1 MEGRQPIS
9 GEWTRQEGGKNT
21 DQDTYVCT
29 MLFRED
35 GVYKLSL
42 NCTDKAGNQTI
53 YENDDVFVIDQTAPV
68 IRVSYQEQTE
78 RTKGYYHKPR
88 TAVISIQ
95 EKNFRP
101 EDVAIKITAVLDGEE
116 QKAPEI
122 GMFTS
127 EGVDSETSSQ
137 NREREAVHRA
147 TILYDK
153 DGTYTFN
160 VSYTDL
166 AGNVAKE
173 YPEDRFTIDR
183 TSPSV
188 EIFGVENKSA
198 NNDIV
203 APQIRYQDRNY
214 EEKDVKIEL
223 TGYHRGKL
231 PIEGQKTEIVN
242 GQYIKLPDF
251 ERTKEKDDLY
261 TLTVQVTDR
270 AGNVTKKS
278 ITFSVN
284 RFGSVYT
291 LSDNT
296 RKLLQKHYTKQPQEI
311 EVTEINI
318 DTLQMK
324 EISYGRDGEVVRLQK
339 GKDYAVEKN
348 EPEQGWKTYTY
359 KIGRHNFQK
368 EGNYT
373 VTLSSKD
380 RAENRGNNKIKG
392 EEINFVVDQT
402 APTVVVTGIENYG
415 KYKESSKKMTIY
427 MEDNFAAEAV
437 EVFVHGE
444 RKIKKRY
451 DAERLKRQGGRAEVV
466 LRQENRWKT
475 VRVFGVDAAGN
486 RSEEKVF
493 QILVTP
499 DRKIQFFYNLPS
511 IVGVALM
518 MHPLLCGVIFF
529 IRKQRRK
536 QTRRKDFK
544 ADQKNS
550 ERGSSQT

>member
-1 MEGRQPIS
+1 
-9 GEWTRQEGGKNT
+9 
-21 DQDTYVCT
+21 

-437 EVFVHGE
+437 EVSVHGE

-451 DAERLKRQGGRAEVV
+451 DAERLKRQGGRVEVV

-475 VRVFGVDAAGN
+475 VRVSGVDAAGN

-493 QILVTP
+493 QILITP

-518 MHPLLCGVIFF
+518 ILPLLCGVIFF

-550 ERGSSQT
+550 ERESSQT

>member
-1 MEGRQPIS
+1 M
-9 GEWTRQEGGKNT
+9 
-21 DQDTYVCT
+21 
-29 MLFRED
+29 
-35 GVYKLSL
+35 
-42 NCTDKAGNQTI
+42 
-53 YENDDVFVIDQTAPV
+53 
-68 IRVSYQEQTE
+68 
-78 RTKGYYHKPR
+78 
-88 TAVISIQ
+88 
-95 EKNFRP
+95 
-101 EDVAIKITAVLDGEE
+101 
-116 QKAPEI
+116 
-122 GMFTS
+122 
-127 EGVDSETSSQ
+127 
-137 NREREAVHRA
+137 
-147 TILYDK
+147 
-153 DGTYTFN
+153 
-160 VSYTDL
+160 
-166 AGNVAKE
+166 
-173 YPEDRFTIDR
+173 
-183 TSPSV
+183 
-188 EIFGVENKSA
+188 
-198 NNDIV
+198 
-203 APQIRYQDRNY
+203 
-214 EEKDVKIEL
+214 
-223 TGYHRGKL
+223 
-231 PIEGQKTEIVN
+231 
-242 GQYIKLPDF
+242 
-251 ERTKEKDDLY
+251 
-261 TLTVQVTDR
+261 
-270 AGNVTKKS
+270 
-278 ITFSVN
+278 
-284 RFGSVYT
+284 
-291 LSDNT
+291 
-296 RKLLQKHYTKQPQEI
+296 
-311 EVTEINI
+311 TEINI

-437 EVFVHGE
+437 EVSVHGE

-475 VRVFGVDAAGN
+475 VRVSGVDAAGN

-493 QILVTP
+493 QMLVTP

-518 MHPLLCGVIFF
+518 ILPLLCGVIFF

-544 ADQKNS
+544 AD
-550 ERGSSQT
+550 